1 MGLISRV
8 SSRTYRDAIALVTGL
23 FQSKEEQ
30 KIRDNMKSYS
40 FKSKAVHKFNI
51 PQTIFTIIMYKSS
64 LQTIAAQAGPP
75 FLQEA
80 QSDASILPLPTV
92 FDSLPSTLERGRKRY
107 EELQTK
113 VKYSD
118 CWAQALQILESGC
131 SKMCDDEQRRV
142 AHQFTYCHMKSSGRV
157 KPSLPDPCPKGV
169 PILTCTREM
178 TEMTFNVFTEFF
190 THVHDICYHLQQTY
204 WQQQTEDTVR
214 RLASSSQSLASQLIE
229 SEKLALKTIE
239 YQRSIEG
246 FTEKIV
252 DQEKRHRDAFE
263 ELREWIKSD
272 VISTITDDFMA
283 FHSVLYKNSQM
294 MGTALFY
301 IGASVA
307 TFLITCSTRAHS
319 ARFPMLLI
327 LPTRNW
333 P

>member
-1 MGLISRV
+1 M
-8 SSRTYRDAIALVTGL
+8 
-23 FQSKEEQ
+23 
-30 KIRDNMKSYS
+30 
-40 FKSKAVHKFNI
+40 
-51 PQTIFTIIMYKSS
+51 
-64 LQTIAAQAGPP
+64 
-75 FLQEA
+75 
-80 QSDASILPLPTV
+80 
-92 FDSLPSTLERGRKRY
+92 
-107 EELQTK
+107 
-113 VKYSD
+113 
-118 CWAQALQILESGC
+118 
-131 SKMCDDEQRRV
+131 
-142 AHQFTYCHMKSSGRV
+142 
-157 KPSLPDPCPKGV
+157 
-169 PILTCTREM
+169 
-178 TEMTFNVFTEFF
+178 
-190 THVHDICYHLQQTY
+190 
-204 WQQQTEDTVR
+204 R

-294 MGTALFY
+294 MGTTLFY

-327 LPTRNW
+327 LLLYSGVEFWYLENAFQREIGRKGASATLLTILLSHMLRYRDLNSVNNKLLTQMSEKMSHLEETVATLQERVSEKQTDLDKDYIPYQIEYRPGFDDHDIFKPEDSDTYSYSGASDVSVTELMELKSSCEMVYSPRADYYRNIAKF
-333 P
+333 